1 MRKSLQI
8 AGMSLSALFGN
19 RMRSALTMVGLVIG
33 VAAVI
38 LITALGNGVQ
48 GQITGELG
56 ALGTNLVTVAPGSG
70 GAQGAAAEPGGG
82 PGGDGGPPGGG
93 GAAVAS
99 TLTTQDT
106 KAVEALPSVSAA
118 SSMVPATV
126 PMGGASYPIS
136 GVDPSYGEINSVELE
151 AGRFVEGDKEL
162 VLTPGTAKQLLN
174 ADPEGAL
181 GQTLDVEGA
190 EYEVV
195 GVSKEPTGGGFA
207 AQPASSYM
215 NVEDALALSGAANVS
230 QITVLAADPDAVAQ
244 TADDV
249 ATELKAAHGGAEDFS
264 VSTQE
269 DLLSSFTQI
278 TDLLTYALAGIA
290 GISLLVAGIGVM
302 NIMLVSVNER
312 TREIG
317 LRKALGASNGDVLF
331 QFLLEAVLLSV
342 LGGLVGIAL
351 GVGVSALLPTLVS
364 SLATSVTLSSVLI
377 ASGVSVLI
385 GVLFGVLPA
394 YRSSR
399 LEPVDAL
406 RRE

>member
-82 PGGDGGPPGGG
+82 PGGDGPPPGGG

-99 TLTTQDT
+99 TLTTND
-106 KAVEALPSVSAA
+106 AAALEALPSVSAA
-118 SSMVPATV
+118 SPSVPATV
-126 PMGGASYPIS
+126 PIGGASYPIS
-136 GVDPSYGEINSVELE
+136 GVAPSYGEINSVELE
-151 AGRFVEGDKEL
+151 AGRFLEGDKEL
-162 VLTPGTAKQLLN
+162 VLTPATAKQLLN
-174 ADPEGAL
+174 ADPKGAL
-181 GQTLDVEGA
+181 GQTLDVGGA

-215 NVEDALALSGAANVS
+215 NVDDALRLSGAKNVG
-230 QITVLAADPDAVAQ
+230 QITVLAADPGAVAQ
-244 TADDV
+244 AADDV
-249 ATELKAAHGGAEDFS
+249 SAELKAAHGGAEDFS

-278 TDLLTYALAGIA
+278 TNLLTYALAGIA